1 MESTKTQM
9 TVRCIMK
16 GCYRNCQFS
25 ESTDSGTIFRITTRH
40 VVALRKSEKRGM
52 KSDVMTTQP
61 MIQPDSDATL
71 RSIMEGTAGTK
82 GEHFFRSLVQY
93 LAISLNVKA
102 SFVAEF
108 NAERT
113 SVFTLAVWVGDQH
126 VPNFEFDIEGTP
138 CKQILTGAIQHFAD
152 NIQQTFPANTLL
164 KELDARSYLA
174 IPLMDDTG
182 VVVGHLAVIDDQPLD
197 ADERELSIFHIFAA
211 RATAELIRRRA
222 VRELDDSRKREN
234 RLRNERQRIE
244 AEIAYLREELR
255 SRSDFAEIVGESD
268 GIWKVLRNIDMVA
281 PTDSTVLI
289 LGETG
294 TGKELV
300 ARAIHKN
307 SKRSNGP
314 FVRVNCAAL
323 PESLLESELFGH
335 EHGAF
340 TGATQQR
347 TGRFELAD
355 GGTIFLDEIGEM
367 PLPAQSRLLRVLQEQ
382 ELERV
387 GSSQTI
393 RIDSRVLAATN
404 RNLLDMVDEGTFRE
418 DLYYRLNVFPIHVPA
433 LRERKED
440 IPTMVRFFL
449 KKLAERL
456 GRQIET
462 VPSSVIATLQEY
474 NWPGNVREL
483 ENIIERA
490 MILSPGDTLQL
501 PSGVLP
507 VRRPRGVK
515 NSVLRSLA
523 DVETEHIRAVLDH
536 TDGVVAG
543 PHGAAKILDMNPNT
557 LRSRME
563 KLGITVERPNAT

>member
-1 MESTKTQM
+1 MSYSNTKYRDSMSRNLSQESPLKQNAEAESAHT
-9 TVRCIMK
+9 
-16 GCYRNCQFS
+16 S
-25 ESTDSGTIFRITTRH
+25 EPAVDGT
-40 VVALRKSEKRGM
+40 L
-52 KSDVMTTQP
+52 
-61 MIQPDSDATL
+61 L
-71 RSIMEGTAGTK
+71 SIVQGTASER
-82 GEHFFRSLVQY
+82 GEHFFESLVQY
-93 LAISLNVKA
+93 LAVSLNVKA
-102 SFVAEF
+102 AFVAEF

-113 SVFTLAVWVGDQH
+113 AVHTLAVWVGGQLEE
-126 VPNFEFDIEGTP
+126 NFVFELEGTP
-138 CKQILTGAIQHFAD
+138 CQHVLSGGIQHFSD
-152 NIQQTFPANTLL
+152 NIRELFPKNNLL
-164 KELDARSYLA
+164 KSLNARSYLA
-174 IPLMDDTG
+174 IPLTDDAG
-182 VVVGHLAVIDDQPLD
+182 VVVGHLAVIDDHSME

-211 RATAELIRRRA
+211 RATAELIRRQA
-222 VRELDDSRKREN
+222 EQQLDDSLRREH
-234 RLRNERQRIE
+234 RLRDERQRIE
-244 AEIAYLREELR
+244 AEVAYLREELR
-255 SRSDFAEIVGESD
+255 SRSEFAEIVGESD

-307 SKRSNGP
+307 SKRHNGS

-393 RIDSRVLAATN
+393 RIDVRVLAATN
-404 RNLLDMVDEGTFRE
+404 RNLLDMVEEGTFRE
-418 DLYYRLNVFPIHVPA
+418 DLYYRLNVFPVPIPP
-433 LRERKED
+433 LRERLED
-440 IPTMVRFFL
+440 IPTLVRFFL
-449 KKLAERL
+449 TKLGSRL
-456 GRQIET
+456 GKKIDQ
-462 VPSSVIATLQEY
+462 VPKSVFSMLRDYA
-474 NWPGNVREL
+474 WPGNIREL

-490 MILSPGDTLQL
+490 MILTPGDTLLL
-501 PSGVLP
+501 PAGVIP
-507 VRRPRGVK
+507 VRRKKEQRSTQLLPLEEIER
-515 NSVLRSLA
+515 NHIQTVLN
-523 DVETEHIRAVLDH
+523 H
-536 TDGVVAG
+536 TQGTIAG
-543 PHGAAKILDMNPNT
+543 PKGAAKILGLNPNT

-563 KLGITVERPNAT
+563 KLGITVERSNGN

>member
-1 MESTKTQM
+1 MP
-9 TVRCIMK
+9 R
-16 GCYRNCQFS
+16 
-25 ESTDSGTIFRITTRH
+25 
-40 VVALRKSEKRGM
+40 
-52 KSDVMTTQP
+52 QP
-61 MIQPDSDATL
+61 KPNSPDPDATL
-71 RSIMEGTAGTK
+71 RSIMEGTAGAS

-93 LAISLNVKA
+93 LAVSLNVKS

-108 NAERT
+108 KAERT
-113 SVFTLAVWVGDQH
+113 LVQTLAAWVGDQH

-138 CKQILTGAIQHFAD
+138 CEQILSGAIQHFPD
-152 NIQQTFPANTLL
+152 DVQQAFPTDSLL
-164 KELDARSYLA
+164 KKLDARSYLA
-174 IPLMDDTG
+174 IPLMDDAR
-182 VVVGHLAVIDDQPLD
+182 VVVGHLAVIDDKVLE

-211 RATAELIRRRA
+211 RATAELIRRQA
-222 VRELDDSRKREN
+222 VRQLDDSRQREL
-234 RLRNERQRIE
+234 RLRIERKRME
-244 AEIAYLREELR
+244 AEVAYLREELR
-255 SRSDFAEIVGESD
+255 SRSDFSEIVGESN
-268 GIWKVLRNIDMVA
+268 GIWKVLRSIDMVA
-281 PTDSTVLI
+281 LTDSTVLI

-307 SKRSNGP
+307 SKRQSGP
-314 FVRVNCAAL
+314 FVRVNFAAL

-367 PLPAQSRLLRVLQEQ
+367 PPAAQSRLLRVLQEQ

-393 RIDSRVLAATN
+393 RVDTRVLAATN
-404 RNLLDMVDEGTFRE
+404 RNLLDMVDDGTFRE
-418 DLYYRLNVFPIHVPA
+418 DLYYRLNVFPIQVPA

-440 IPTMVRFFL
+440 IPTLVRFFL

-456 GRQIET
+456 GRKIET
-462 VPSSVIATLQEY
+462 VPASVIATLQDY

-483 ENIIERA
+483 ENVLERA
-490 MILSPGDTLQL
+490 MILSTGDTLQF
-501 PSGVLP
+501 PSGVIP
-507 VRRPRGVK
+507 SRRQRGLK
-515 NSVLRSLA
+515 DSVLRSLA
-523 DVETEHIRAVLDH
+523 EVETDHIRAVLGH
-536 TDGVVAG
+536 ANGVIAG
-543 PHGAAKILDMNPNT
+543 PNGAAKILDMKPNT

-563 KLGITVERPNAT
+563 KLGIKVEH